1 MRLSRN
7 RQNLVSIA
15 MLVLLLALALPAT
28 AFADKRDKGQ
38 GRHHDKRDRKCGKF
52 VNCHDGRDG
61 RWDGRGP
68 RRDWDSSRRRV
79 SRAQLLIS

>member
-1 MRLSRN
+1 MRLPRN

-15 MLVLLLALALPAT
+15 MLALLLALAQSAT

-52 VNCHDGRDG
+52 VNCHDARDG
-61 RWDGRGP
+61 RWDGRG